1 MDLPNLTAEQAE
13 AAEQLYQAIRVNAD
27 AKIRELAVLMA
38 SKPDNQL
45 LGSTEFQ
52 VRDLVHQ
59 IGAEAIQ
66 TAVNQRKKGG
76 TKAPV

>member
-38 SKPDNQL
+38 SKPDHQL
-45 LGSTEFQ
+45 LGATEFQ

-59 IGAEAIQ
+59 LGAEAIQ
-66 TAVNQRKKGG
+66 AAVNQRKKGD
-76 TKAPV
+76 TKVPV

>member
-1 MDLPNLTAEQAE
+1 MDLPNLTAEQA
-13 AAEQLYQAIRVNAD
+13 ADAEQLYQAFRVNAD
-27 AKIRELAVLMA
+27 AKLRELATLMA

-45 LGSTEFQ
+45 FGETEYKIREI
-52 VRDLVHQ
+52 VLQ

-66 TAVNQRKKGG
+66 TAVNRPKKRG

>member
-13 AAEQLYQAIRVNAD
+13 AAEQLYQAIRVNAE
-27 AKIRELAVLMA
+27 AKIREIAALMA

-45 LGSTEFQ
+45 LGTTEFQ

-76 TKAPV
+76 TKGPV

>member
-1 MDLPNLTAEQAE
+1 MDQPNLTAEQAE
-13 AAEQLYQAIRVNAD
+13 AAEQLYQAIRINAD
-27 AKIRELAVLMA
+27 AKIRELAVLMT

-45 LGSTEFQ
+45 LGTTEFQ

-66 TAVNQRKKGG
+66 AAVNQRKKRGIKG
-76 TKAPV
+76 PA

>member
-13 AAEQLYQAIRVNAD
+13 AVEQLYEALRVAAD
-27 AKIRELAVLMA
+27 AKLREIAVLMA
-38 SKPDNQL
+38 SKPDNEL
-45 LGSTEFQ
+45 LGEAEFQ

-66 TAVNQRKKGG
+66 AAVNQRKKGG
-76 TKAPV
+76 TKVPV